1 MSQIHEIAKR
11 KLSQK
16 KVETEFFW
24 IKMVLLIFTAI
35 IEAPK
40 YSFKYFYFF
49 SFLKVCLD
57 LNKYLESTQ
66 NLTTLV

>member
-16 KVETEFFW
+16 KVETDFFW

-35 IEAPK
+35 IEASK
-40 YSFKYFYFF
+40 YSF
-49 SFLKVCLD
+49 
-57 LNKYLESTQ
+57 
-66 NLTTLV
+66 